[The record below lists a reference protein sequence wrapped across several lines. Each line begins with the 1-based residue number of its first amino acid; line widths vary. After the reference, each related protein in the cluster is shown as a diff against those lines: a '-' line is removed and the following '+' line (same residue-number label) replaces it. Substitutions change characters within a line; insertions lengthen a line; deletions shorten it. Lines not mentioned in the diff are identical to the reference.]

1 MIYIHVPFC
10 QSRCIYCDFY
20 STVFGPEY
28 REKYVAKA
36 CVEVGQRTAELPDA
50 PLRSVYFGGG
60 TPSLLEPRQL
70 ERLLEA
76 VTRHCTIS
84 PETEITLEGNP
95 DDVTA
100 ERVGAWRSLGI
111 NRVSLGVQSLHDDTL
126 RLLRR
131 RHTAAQAV
139 EAVDTLVKG
148 GIGNVSIDLI
158 YGLPGQSLAQWTE
171 DLDAALRLPVTH
183 LSSYALSVEEGTA
196 LHAML
201 QAHRVETASDELYL
215 SEYELL
221 MDMAREHH
229 FNHYEVSNFALEG
242 CESRHNSGYWEG
254 VPYVGIGPGAHS
266 YDGRRTRRYNRPDL
280 KEYVADGTGI
290 PHELEHLSLR
300 ECFNEAVFT
309 ALRTRRGLDVEA
321 LLRTYPRE
329 WGDDLRK
336 AARSHISGGRLRYAE
351 SGRLCLTRSGLFVSD
366 DVMSDFME
374 VES

>member
-20 STVFGPEY
+20 STVLGLEY
-28 REKYVAKA
+28 REKYVEKA
-36 CVEVGQRTAELPDA
+36 CLEITRRASELHAA

-70 ERLLEA
+70 GRLLEA
-76 VTRHCTIS
+76 VARHHVLS
-84 PETEITLEGNP
+84 PDTEITLEGNP

-100 ERVGAWRSLGI
+100 ERVAQWRSMGI
-111 NRVSLGVQSLHDDTL
+111 NRVSLGVQSLHDATL

-139 EAVDTLVKG
+139 NAVDTLVKG

-158 YGLPGQSLAQWTE
+158 YGLPGQTLSQWTE

-201 QAHRVETASDELYL
+201 MDHRVETASDELYL

-221 MDMAREHH
+221 IDKAREHH
-229 FNHYEVSNFALEG
+229 FKHYEVSNFALDG
-242 CESRHNSGYWEG
+242 RESRHNSGYWEG

-266 YDGRRTRRYNRPDL
+266 YDGCRTRRHNLPDL
-280 KEYVADGTGI
+280 KGYVAEEDSV

-300 ECFNEAVFT
+300 ERFNEAVFT
-309 ALRTRRGLDVEA
+309 ALRTSRGLDVKA
-321 LLRTYPRE
+321 LLQDYPRE
-329 WGDDLRK
+329 WVDDLSV
-336 AARSHISGGRLRYAE
+336 AARSHISGGRLRYAK

-366 DVMSDFME
+366 DVMSDFMV
-374 VES
+374 VEA